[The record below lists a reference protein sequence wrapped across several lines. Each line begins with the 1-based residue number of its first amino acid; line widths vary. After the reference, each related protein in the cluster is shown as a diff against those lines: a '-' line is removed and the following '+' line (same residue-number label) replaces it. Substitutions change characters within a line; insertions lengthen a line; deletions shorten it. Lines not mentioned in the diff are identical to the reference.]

1 MVRLFAAICLG
12 VLFGTPL
19 AARAPAT
26 NSQPSEAPPTTVH
39 VGGFRDAKWGM
50 TEAEVKSAIFTQFK
64 MPIDKLK
71 GEVNPTEKTTVLPIT
86 VPDLIE
92 GAGTARIS

>member
-1 MVRLFAAICLG
+1 
-12 VLFGTPL
+12 
-19 AARAPAT
+19 
-26 NSQPSEAPPTTVH
+26 
-39 VGGFRDAKWGM
+39 
-50 TEAEVKSAIFTQFK
+50 VKSAIFTQFK

-71 GEVNPTEKTTVLPIT
+71 GEVNPTEKTTVLPIA